1 MDKISQLPD
10 ELLLKV
16 LLFLPTKVAVS
27 TSILSIQAMGSLS
40 RFINL
45 NMPLHRAPVIESLR
59 LNFSHG
65 YTGSVTPEDV
75 RQWVALAVTRFLRE
89 LSLDLTSEDNPTKL
103 PSSLYTCKSLVI
115 LELKGSNL
123 VDVHRTSCLPSLKTL
138 LLQGVLYADQKSLH
152 KLLSSCPVL
161 EDLFVEQYGCES
173 EHFLEAVS
181 VIVPS
186 LQRLT
191 LKLCR
196 GYFFHRLVINTPSLK
211 YFKIEDYTYEHT
223 NGIDDDDYSFYSDDM
238 PKLEEMEVHSTYLDI
253 QNFVSLITHVKR
265 LSLCLPDQAENALYR
280 EGIVLSQLRRLKL
293 CSCTI
298 NWSKLLVRLLKDS
311 PNLQELEIHLDGDH
325 TNICEDPPV
334 CWENE
339 LACVPDC
346 LLSSLQT
353 FKWTR
358 IYGSPKEVDLVK
370 YVLRNARCL
379 KTPTIFFKKFNQK
392 LKEIIMNQDMDKI
405 SPLPDELLL
414 KVLLLLPTKVA
425 ASTSILS
432 KRWEFLWMWLPK
444 LAYDDS
450 MDEHNSLLD
459 FITLNM
465 PQHRAPVIESLRLS
479 FSYGYKGS
487 VTREDIRMWVAI
499 AVTRFLRELSLD
511 LTFEV
516 NPTKLPSSMY
526 TCKSLVILELEE
538 GILVDV
544 PRTTCLPSLKT
555 LLLQGV
561 TYADQKSLHRLLS
574 SCPVL
579 DDLFVKHNG
588 CESEHLKTFSVI
600 VPSLQ
605 RLTLKICRG
614 SFFKALVMNTPSLKY
629 FKFTDYTCEHHDFS
643 DTDIDFDFDY
653 NGYSFYSDDMPK
665 LEEMEVDSTYLD
677 TENFVSLIT
686 HVKRLSLCLPD
697 QAENEKALYR
707 EGIVFSQLR
716 RLKLCSC
723 TINWSKLLVRLLKD
737 SPNLQEL
744 EIHLDGDHTNICED
758 PPVCWEN
765 ELACVPD
772 CLLSSL
778 QTFKWTRIYGS
789 QKEVDLVKYVL
800 SNARC
805 LKTATILFRSSD
817 SALEEDELEMVIQD
831 LSLSSRGSKYV
842 KLVFV

>member
-1 MDKISQLPD
+1 MFVLGVCQDMDKISQLPD

-27 TSILSIQAMGSLS
+27 TSILSTRWEFLWMWLPKLEYDHSMDERKSLS

-89 LSLDLTSEDNPTKL
+89 LSLDLTLEVNPTKL

-138 LLQGVLYADQKSLH
+138 ILQGVLYADQKSLH

-161 EDLFVEQYGCES
+161 EDLFVEQDGCES

-223 NGIDDDDYSFYSDDM
+223 NGIDDDDYFFYSDDM
-238 PKLEEMEVHSTYLDI
+238 PKLEEMEVDSTYLDI
-253 QNFVSLITHVKR
+253 QNFVCLITHVKR

-311 PNLQELEIHLDGDH
+311 PNLQELEIHLDDVSFFYYLYY
-325 TNICEDPPV
+325 DPPV

-346 LLSSLQT
+346 L
-353 FKWTR
+353 
-358 IYGSPKEVDLVK
+358 V
-370 YVLRNARCL
+370 
-379 KTPTIFFKKFNQK
+379 
-392 LKEIIMNQDMDKI
+392 
-405 SPLPDELLL
+405 
-414 KVLLLLPTKVA
+414 
-425 ASTSILS
+425 
-432 KRWEFLWMWLPK
+432 
-444 LAYDDS
+444 
-450 MDEHNSLLD
+450 
-459 FITLNM
+459 
-465 PQHRAPVIESLRLS
+465 
-479 FSYGYKGS
+479 
-487 VTREDIRMWVAI
+487 
-499 AVTRFLRELSLD
+499 
-511 LTFEV
+511 
-516 NPTKLPSSMY
+516 
-526 TCKSLVILELEE
+526 
-538 GILVDV
+538 
-544 PRTTCLPSLKT
+544 
-555 LLLQGV
+555 
-561 TYADQKSLHRLLS
+561 
-574 SCPVL
+574 
-579 DDLFVKHNG
+579 
-588 CESEHLKTFSVI
+588 
-600 VPSLQ
+600 
-605 RLTLKICRG
+605 
-614 SFFKALVMNTPSLKY
+614 
-629 FKFTDYTCEHHDFS
+629 
-643 DTDIDFDFDY
+643 
-653 NGYSFYSDDMPK
+653 
-665 LEEMEVDSTYLD
+665 
-677 TENFVSLIT
+677 
-686 HVKRLSLCLPD
+686 
-697 QAENEKALYR
+697 
-707 EGIVFSQLR
+707 
-716 RLKLCSC
+716 
-723 TINWSKLLVRLLKD
+723 
-737 SPNLQEL
+737 
-744 EIHLDGDHTNICED
+744 
-758 PPVCWEN
+758 
-765 ELACVPD
+765 
-772 CLLSSL
+772 SSL

-805 LKTATILFRSSD
+805 LKTATILFRSISD

-831 LSLSSRGSKYV
+831 LSLSSRGSKDV